1 MSTPLTTEQ
10 QRLADRSRLR
20 RALNASLGFV
30 LLLAVCFA
38 AQHGFD
44 FRFLTVS
51 PRSVEGLLGV
61 LTAPLLHGSVEH
73 IVSAPAAAY
82 TRQLLAAVFT
92 PDNGVGAWPALAV

>member
-44 FRFLTVS
+44 VS
-51 PRSVEGLLGV
+51 PL
-61 LTAPLLHGSVEH
+61 PQHGSGPFLKLSNVRAIH
-73 IVSAPAAAY
+73 
-82 TRQLLAAVFT
+82 
-92 PDNGVGAWPALAV
+92 